1 MKRKSRFNSFYAVVF
16 LGVLVLVVYFVAR
29 SFLISA
35 DQSDSFY
42 YANPLKVGDNQF
54 ITTKAIDLS
63 QRIIGINGSLITVD
77 EAKRRG
83 VIEGIFSEDGGEF
96 SSNSLLVDNSS
107 FIIKVRD
114 ISVSPA
120 LFLEGIR

>member
-1 MKRKSRFNSFYAVVF
+1 MKKKSRFNSFYAVAF
-16 LGVLVLVVYFVAR
+16 LGLLVLVVYFVAR
-29 SFLISA
+29 SYLISA

-42 YANPLKVGDNQF
+42 FANPLKVGDNQF
-54 ITTKAIDLS
+54 VTTKAIDLS
-63 QRIIGINGSLITVD
+63 QRIIGINGSLITID

-83 VIEGIFSEDGGEF
+83 VIEGVFNENGGEF

>member
-1 MKRKSRFNSFYAVVF
+1 MKRKSRFNSFYAVLI

-35 DQSDSFY
+35 DRSDSFY
-42 YANPLKVGDNQF
+42 FANPLKVGDNQF
-54 ITTKAIDLS
+54 VTTKAIDLS
-63 QRIIGINGSLITVD
+63 QRIIGINGSLITPE

-83 VIEGIFSEDGGEF
+83 VIEGFYSEDGSEF

-120 LFLEGIR
+120 LFLEGIK